1 VAEPTRR
8 CELPL
13 SVWPTAQQTSRT
25 QRTGRYLPESTAHPA
40 RMLPAT
46 ARRAIEAYTAPGEV
60 VLDPMCGIGTTLV
73 EAIHLGRQ
81 AVGVE
86 YEPRWADLA
95 RANLID
101 AETGG
106 AAGDWQV
113 HTGDAR
119 SLHHLIDT
127 ALAGRVALVLTSPPY
142 GSSLHGQVR
151 ARPGQGVAK
160 ADCAY
165 SADRAN
171 LAHVGTDKLLAG
183 FTDILA
189 ACVPLLR
196 PGGIVA
202 VTARPWRSRGALVDL
217 PSAVFAAGEAAGLLP
232 YERLVALL
240 VGLRG
245 DTLVPRA
252 SFFALDQVRKA
263 RRRGCPLRVIAH
275 EDVLVLRKPSKHMGS
290 GGSKEL
296 RREPGCRAST
306 SVVAP

>member
-1 VAEPTRR
+1 MAEPVRH

-13 SVWPTAQQTSRT
+13 SVWPTAQQASRT
-25 QRTGRYLPESTAHPA
+25 QRSGRYLPESTAHPA

-46 ARRAIEAYTAPGEV
+46 ARRAIEAYTTPGDL

-73 EAIHLGRQ
+73 EAVHLGRD

-101 AETGG
+101 AEASGATGEG
-106 AAGDWQV
+106 QV
-113 HTGDAR
+113 RTGDAR
-119 SLHHLIDT
+119 KLARLVDPD
-127 ALAGRVALVLTSPPY
+127 LAGRVGLVLTSPPY
-142 GSSLHGQVR
+142 GASLHGQVR
-151 ARPGQGVAK
+151 ARPGAGIAK

-183 FTDILA
+183 FTEILA

-202 VTARPWRSRGALVDL
+202 VTARPWREHGALVDL
-217 PSAVFAAGEAAGLLP
+217 PSAVFATGKAAGLIP

-245 DTLVPRA
+245 EALVPRA
-252 SFFALDQVRKA
+252 SFFALDHVRKA
-263 RRRGCPLRVIAH
+263 RRRGCPLRVISH
-275 EDVLVLRKPSKHMGS
+275 EDVLVMRRAPTGS
-290 GGSKEL
+290 AARGQ
-296 RREPGCRAST
+296 RP
-306 SVVAP
+306 

>member
-1 VAEPTRR
+1 MTEPTRR

-13 SVWPTAQQTSRT
+13 SVWSTAQQTSRA
-25 QRTGRYLPESTAHPA
+25 QRSGRYLPESTAHPA

-46 ARRAIEAYTAPGEV
+46 ARRAIEAYTARGEV

-73 EAIHLGRQ
+73 EAVHLGRN
-81 AVGVE
+81 AVGIE

-101 AETGG
+101 AEASGATGEG
-106 AAGDWQV
+106 QV
-113 HTGDAR
+113 RTGDAR
-119 SLHHLIDT
+119 QLGRLVDP

-142 GSSLHGQVR
+142 GASVHGQVR
-151 ARPGQGVAK
+151 ACPGAGVAK

-183 FTDILA
+183 FTEILA
-189 ACVPLLR
+189 ACVALLR

-202 VTARPWRSRGALVDL
+202 ITARPWREHGALVDL
-217 PSAVFAAGEAAGLLP
+217 PSAVLAAGEAAGLVP

-275 EDVLVLRKPSKHMGS
+275 EDVLVLRKPPKSVSSGRSKGLH
-290 GGSKEL
+290 L
-296 RREPGCRAST
+296 DTRHST
-306 SVVAP
+306 SPAVMAS

>member
-1 VAEPTRR
+1 MAERSRR
-8 CELPL
+8 CELPT
-13 SVWPTAQQTSRT
+13 SVWPVAQQSARA
-25 QRTGRYLPESTAHPA
+25 QRAGRYLPESTAHPA

-46 ARRAIEAYTAPGEV
+46 ARRAIETYTAPGDI

-73 EAIHLGRQ
+73 EALHLARH

-101 AETGG
+101 AETAG
-106 AAGDWQV
+106 AGGDWQV

-119 SLHHLIDT
+119 QLGRLVDPT
-127 ALAGRVALVLTSPPY
+127 LAGRVGLVLTSPPY
-142 GSSLHGQVR
+142 GASTHGQVR

-183 FTDILA
+183 FAEILA

-202 VTARPWRSRGALVDL
+202 VTARPWRANGALVDL
-217 PSAVFAAGEAAGLLP
+217 PTAVLAAGEAAGLVP

-245 DTLVPRA
+245 EALVPRA

-275 EDVLVLRKPSKHMGS
+275 EDVLLLRKPPIGVGS
-290 GGSKEL
+290 AGWKE
-296 RREPGCRAST
+296 RRRQPACRAAT
-306 SVVAP
+306 SGVAS

>member
-1 VAEPTRR
+1 MAEPSRR
-8 CELPL
+8 CELPT
-13 SVWPTAQQTSRT
+13 SVWPTAQQTSRV

-46 ARRAIEAYTAPGEV
+46 ARRAIETYTTPGDL

-73 EAIHLGRQ
+73 EAVHLGRR

-86 YEPRWADLA
+86 YEPRWAELA
-95 RANLID
+95 RANLIG
-101 AETGG
+101 AETSG

-113 HTGDAR
+113 RTGDAR
-119 SLHHLIDT
+119 QLARLVDPD
-127 ALAGRVALVLTSPPY
+127 LAGRVGLVLTSPPY
-142 GSSLHGQVR
+142 GASVHGQVR
-151 ARPGQGVAK
+151 ARPGAGVAK

-171 LAHVGTDKLLAG
+171 LAHVGVDKLLAG
-183 FTDILA
+183 FTEILA
-189 ACVPLLR
+189 ACAGLLR

-202 VTARPWRSRGALVDL
+202 VTARPWRTRGALVDL
-217 PSAVFAAGEAAGLLP
+217 PSAVLAAGQAAGLIP

-245 DTLVPRA
+245 EALVPRA

-263 RRRGCPLRVIAH
+263 RRRGCPLRVISH
-275 EDVLVLRKPSKHMGS
+275 EDVLVLRRQLEPAS
-290 GGSKEL
+290 
-296 RREPGCRAST
+296 RREQRP
-306 SVVAP
+306 

>member
-1 VAEPTRR
+1 MAEPTRR

-13 SVWPTAQQTSRT
+13 SVWPTAQQTSRA
-25 QRTGRYLPESTAHPA
+25 QRAGRYLPESTAHPA

-46 ARRAIEAYTAPGEV
+46 ARRAIQTYTAPGDL

-73 EAIHLGRQ
+73 EAAHLGRR

-86 YEPRWADLA
+86 YEPRWAEIA

-101 AETGG
+101 AETSG
-106 AAGDWQV
+106 ATGDWQV

-119 SLHHLIDT
+119 QLGRLLDP

-142 GSSLHGQVR
+142 GPSTHGQVR
-151 ARPGQGVAK
+151 ARPGAGVAK

-183 FTDILA
+183 FTEILA
-189 ACVPLLR
+189 ACAGLLR

-202 VTARPWRSRGALVDL
+202 VTARPWRERGALVDL
-217 PSAVFAAGEAAGLLP
+217 PSAVLAAGEAAGLVP

-245 DTLVPRA
+245 EALVPRA

-263 RRRGCPLRVIAH
+263 RRRGTPLRVISH
-275 EDVLVLRKPSKHMGS
+275 EDVLVMRRPLEPSA
-290 GGSKEL
+290 
-296 RREPGCRAST
+296 RRERQR
-306 SVVAP
+306 